1 MRLVVLI
8 PLLIAATGPAA
19 AQSPEW
25 RIDREDGERLTLRAT
40 LSAEAC
46 PDWAQGLALYGEGR
60 VTTDRMVG
68 AERLVRIA
76 YEEAGVEAEC
86 LGGLAL
92 LSGPADRLRGL
103 VAE

>member
-8 PLLIAATGPAA
+8 PLLIAVTGPAA

-25 RIDREDGERLTLRAT
+25 RVDREDGDRLTLRAT
-40 LSAEAC
+40 LTAESC
-46 PDWAQGLALYGEGR
+46 PDWAQGLARYGAGR
-60 VTTDRMVG
+60 VTADRMVG

-76 YEEAGVEAEC
+76 YDEAGVEAEC

-92 LSGPADRLRGL
+92 LTGPADRLRGL
-103 VAE
+103 VAQ